1 MSDDDIV
8 APLSDSTDNSVF
20 DEQPDSTMTSDTGRS
35 SRRRSSSVDDG
46 DLAKLAKVNI
56 KLAERKLRLEE
67 LRFKLEER
75 KADHAMTLEMRD
87 FDLKEAV
94 VNCDRQLL
102 LGDNEHWMKSYWR
115 PAAGWIY
122 LAICFMDFIGFPL
135 LVILAP
141 AFGTMFG
148 LDLVYEPW
156 TSITLTEGGLIHLSF
171 GAILGV
177 TAWTRGKEKLSLR
190 NNSSV

>member
-1 MSDDDIV
+1 MSDDDVV
-8 APLSDSTDNSVF
+8 APLSYSSDNSVF
-20 DEQPDSTMTSDTGRS
+20 EEQTDTNTYSDTGRS
-35 SRRRSSSVDDG
+35 PRRRSTKDED
-46 DLAKLAKVNI
+46 DLAKLAKVNV

-67 LRFKLEER
+67 LRFKLDER
-75 KADHAMTLEMRD
+75 RADHAMLLELRD
-87 FDLKEAV
+87 FDLKQEI

-102 LGDNEHWMKSYWR
+102 LGSNESWMKSYWR

-141 AFGTMFG
+141 AFGMMLG
-148 LDLVYEPW
+148 IEVAYEPW

-177 TAWTRGKEKLSLR
+177 TAWTRGKEKLAIRS
-190 NNSSV
+190 NSSV

>member
-1 MSDDDIV
+1 MSDDITS
-8 APLSDSTDNSVF
+8 PLADSTDSSPF
-20 DEQPDSTMTSDTGRS
+20 EEQAEQDVVSNYTTTSRPRS
-35 SRRRSSSVDDG
+35 SKTADE
-46 DLAKLAKVNI
+46 DLSKLAKVNL

-75 KADHAMTLEMRD
+75 KADHVMLLELKD

-122 LAICFMDFIGFPL
+122 LAICVMDFIVFPL

-141 AFGTMFG
+141 AFGKMVG
-148 LDLVYEPW
+148 IDLEYQPW

-177 TAWTRGKEKLSLR
+177 TAWTRGKEKLAIR

>member
-1 MSDDDIV
+1 MSDDIV
-8 APLSDSTDNSVF
+8 APLAESSDSGVF
-20 DEQPDSTMTSDTGRS
+20 DEQTDTTAYSDTGRS
-35 SRRRSSSVDDG
+35 SRRRSSRTDD
-46 DLAKLAKVNI
+46 DELSKLAKVNV
-56 KLAERKLRLEE
+56 KLAERKLKLEE

-75 KADHAMTLEMRD
+75 KTDHAMSLELRD
-87 FDLKEAV
+87 YDLKEAI

-141 AFGTMFG
+141 AFGTMLG
-148 LDLVYEPW
+148 MSIDYEPW

-177 TAWTRGKEKLSLR
+177 TAWTRGKEKLAIR
-190 NNSSV
+190 NGSSV

>member
-1 MSDDDIV
+1 MSDDVV

-20 DEQPDSTMTSDTGRS
+20 EEQTDTNNNNDYSRS
-35 SRRRSSSVDDG
+35 SRRRSAKDDD

-56 KLAERKLRLEE
+56 KLAERKLKLEE
-67 LRFKLEER
+67 LRFKLDER
-75 KADHAMTLEMRD
+75 KADHAMLLELKD
-87 FDLKEAV
+87 FDFKQEI

-102 LGDNEHWMKSYWR
+102 LGSNESWMKSYWR

-135 LVILAP
+135 LIILAP
-141 AFGTMFG
+141 AFGMMFG
-148 LDLVYEPW
+148 LDVAYEPW

-177 TAWTRGKEKLSLR
+177 TAWTRGKEKLAIR
-190 NNSSV
+190 GNTSV

>member
-1 MSDDDIV
+1 MSDDDDIV
-8 APLSDSTDNSVF
+8 APLADSPDNSAFNEQFDTDNK
-20 DEQPDSTMTSDTGRS
+20 P
-35 SRRRSSSVDDG
+35 SRRRAASTVDND
-46 DLAKLAKVNI
+46 DLSKLAKVNI
-56 KLAERKLRLEE
+56 KLAERKLKLEE
-67 LRFKLEER
+67 LRFKLDER
-75 KADHAMTLEMRD
+75 KVDHAMTLELRD
-87 FDLKEAV
+87 YDLKEAI

-141 AFGTMFG
+141 AFGMMLG
-148 LDLVYEPW
+148 IDIAYEPW

-177 TAWTRGKEKLSLR
+177 TAWTRGKEKLAIR
-190 NNSSV
+190 GNSNV